1 MTMTRDEKLKHLKDV
16 ANEGILLRKSVIET
30 LSEKIIETADFI
42 SGVIGSGGKLLIAGN
57 GGSAADAAHW
67 AGEMVVRLTAE
78 RSRQALPALAL
89 NVDPAVMTAA
99 ANDFGYENIFAR
111 QVEAIGRK
119 GDMFIA
125 ISTSG
130 NSPNLINAARTA
142 KEKGLLTFGL
152 LGNKGGQL
160 ASVVDRALVIPHPS
174 TQRIQEEHAFVIHTL
189 VELVESVLFQ

>member
-1 MTMTRDEKLKHLKDV
+1 MTTTRDDKLKHLKDI
-16 ANEGILLRKSVIET
+16 ANEAILLRKNVIET
-30 LSEKIIETADFI
+30 LSESIIETADFI

-67 AGEMVVRLTAE
+67 AGEMVVRLTAD

-99 ANDFGYENIFAR
+99 ANDFGYDSIFAR
-111 QVEAIGRK
+111 QVEALGRK

-142 KEKGLLTFGL
+142 REKGLLTFGL
-152 LGNKGGQL
+152 LGNKGGNL
-160 ASVVDRALVIPHPS
+160 ATVVDRAIVVPHPS
-174 TQRIQEEHAFVIHTL
+174 TQRIQEEHAFIIHTL
-189 VELVESVLFQ
+189 VEFVESVLFQ